1 MSNGYEEQNAIN
13 NSSKNIEIIK
23 QQFDELNNK
32 VNTSQSSV
40 NVGARVRTNDTIIT
54 SNKQEEIKRSNFN
67 YYDVPTYYIG
77 KNNMDNKA
85 YAAVLIVMEV
95 VSLIFLVS
103 LITFVALKGLS

>member
-23 QQFDELNNK
+23 QQFDELNKKAN
-32 VNTSQSSV
+32 NNQGNV

-54 SNKQEEIKRSNFN
+54 SSKVIERKDPDLN
-67 YYDVPTYYIG
+67 YYSVPTYYIK

-85 YAAVLIVMEV
+85 YASVLIVMEV
-95 VSLIFLVS
+95 ISLIFLVS